1 MLTRLKRVTLEAQD
15 FQVCL
20 PVLTALFDS
29 WFDADTIILNNN
41 IPWTMF
47 LPQEDFFSGI
57 HFIASRDWDD
67 LNYGVFFLRVNEWS
81 INFLTQ
87 VATFPQSRPDV
98 SRSGDIDIDA
108 MWWVLDQPE
117 NQDHVIYQPR
127 SWYNGYDLRDRGISE
142 IREGDMQVH
151 LVGVNDD
158 RRKEAAA
165 HWWLSKIEKS
175 PQKMH
180 MPLEASKYP
189 EKVQMFWEA
198 LKTAMEL
205 LQRSQERSYKLRLN
219 FKGVKDAE
227 EELQN
232 MIRLAA
238 FEMDGMKTAMVM
250 LQRAYENV
258 EIRIAE
264 EHQTSMDPAIAV
276 NDVSLA
282 S

>member
-238 FEMDGMKTAMVM
+238 FDMDGMKTAMVM

-264 EHQTSMDPAIAV
+264 EHQTSMDAAIAV
-276 NDVSLA
+276 NDVQLTS
-282 S
+282 